1 MNRVSSSRHP
11 SPPRVRG
18 GQDSGRRPLASLL
31 GGLAF
36 FLALGFCSQSWA
48 SSDKAI
54 KKGAGHAPDSAATLV
69 NPPKVPFKGYIKRQW
84 GVEVL
89 YVRRTAAGYM
99 LEFRYRVV
107 DPEKAKPLTVR
118 KTKPMM
124 THRESGATLVVPS
137 PETTGPMRNTFN
149 QVAGQTYWMFFS
161 NPAKLVKPGDHVDI
175 RIGKFEVKGLIV
187 Q

>member
-1 MNRVSSSRHP
+1 MIRAGMKNHP
-11 SPPRVRG
+11 SPPRRRG
-18 GQDSGRRPLASLL
+18 RQDLEGRPLARLL
-31 GGLAF
+31 SGLVLFMGLVISSHA
-36 FLALGFCSQSWA
+36 LASGKHD
-48 SSDKAI
+48 DK
-54 KKGAGHAPDSAATLV
+54 GTGHASGSVAAV
-69 NPPKVPFKGYIKRQW
+69 SKPAKVPWKGYIKRQW

-99 LEFRYRVV
+99 LEFRYRVL
-107 DPEKAKPLTVR
+107 DPKKAKPLIVR
-118 KTKPMM
+118 KTKPVM
-124 THRESGATLVVPS
+124 THHESGAKLVVPA

-175 RIGKFEVKGLIV
+175 RIGKFEVKGLVV